1 MNSAETGTG
10 RTILKNAGVLMV
22 SQLATWGLSLL
33 LTLFL
38 PRYLGVTSIG
48 KLHLAE
54 SLWSIVSVV
63 VAFGMDTL
71 LIKEIA
77 RRPERVGDLLGTT
90 MVVRTFFHL
99 IGFFGLV
106 LYARAFD
113 YPSETLTIIYIIGI
127 SSLLGQYGGSV
138 TAALQGLERMDFQSI
153 ANVLSRAIGTVISI
167 ILLLMGYKLI
177 VIVSVFVLISLVNFL
192 TQFLLLRRVQD
203 FKLRFTWGQGKEMLK
218 YSLPLFGVGFF
229 IIVYSQL
236 DIVIISHLVNEDGV
250 GWYGVADRFFG
261 TLLFVPT
268 VFLTAVFP
276 ALSRMFSSSPNSLPR
291 LMGKSFDLLFVLSV
305 PIGLGLIAISS
316 PLVIGLFGEEFANTA
331 PILAVRGIVLIFTYQ
346 NILLG
351 QFLISIDRQN
361 SWSFVLAAATLA
373 TIPLDFLLIPWCET
387 AFSNGAIG
395 GALAYIVTEVG
406 MFIIALRLLPKGWLN
421 KNNTKFA
428 VKTVIAGLVML
439 FAVWWVK
446 DLFILIPILVGVM
459 TYLGMILVLR
469 IIPKEDW
476 LLIRELGQAV
486 TKRVQKPQPKL
497 SKTG

>member
-1 MNSAETGTG
+1 MNSEESGNG
-10 RTILKNAGVLMV
+10 RLILKNASVLMV

-38 PRYLGVTSIG
+38 PRYLGVTAIG

-54 SLWSIVSVV
+54 SLWSIVGVV

-71 LIKEIA
+71 LVKEIA
-77 RRPERVGDLLGTT
+77 RKPERVGDLLGTT
-90 MVVRTFFHL
+90 MVVRTIFHI
-99 IGFFGLV
+99 IGFLSLV
-106 LYARAFD
+106 IYARAFH
-113 YPSETLTIIYIIGI
+113 YPSETLTIIYIMGI
-127 SSLLGQYGGSV
+127 SSLLGQYSGSV

-153 ANVLSRAIGTVISI
+153 ANVVSRAIGTIISI
-167 ILLLMGYKLI
+167 ILLLLGYKLI
-177 VIVSVFVLISLVNFL
+177 VIVSIIVLVALANFSI
-192 TQFLLLRRVQD
+192 QYILLKKAQGFQLH
-203 FKLRFTWGQGKEMLK
+203 FTWYQAKEMVK
-218 YSLPLFGVGFF
+218 HSLPLFGVGFF

-236 DIVIISHLVNEDGV
+236 DVIIISHLVNEDGV

-276 ALSRMFSSSPNSLPR
+276 ALSRMFSTSPNSLPK

-305 PIGLGLIAISS
+305 PIGLGLIAISN
-316 PLVIGLFGEEFANTA
+316 PLVIGLFGKEFANTA

-361 SWSFVLAAATLA
+361 PWSIVLAVATLA
-373 TIPLDFLLIPWCET
+373 TIPLDYLFIPWCE
-387 AFSNGAIG
+387 AMFSNGAIG
-395 GALAYIVTEVG
+395 GALAYIVTEVC
-406 MFIIALRLLPKGWLN
+406 MFIIALRLLPQGWLN
-421 KNNTKFA
+421 RSNAVFA

-439 FAVWWVK
+439 LVVWWVK
-446 DLFILIPILVGVM
+446 DLFIIIPILVGAI
-459 TYLGMILVLR
+459 TYLIMILVLR

-476 LLIRELGQAV
+476 LLIRELAQAV
-486 TKRVQKPQPKL
+486 LKRGQKLQPKY